1 MPPAR
6 HARENDRANDAWILI
21 RSHAPPNLEMS
32 GVKPQKLRVE
42 ERQAMRNKY
51 TTLWIWLLLCP
62 LALDYK
68 AGLDDGSHVM
78 QVVMTLPALGAG
90 AILWLIAPSF
100 TRRSR

>member
-1 MPPAR
+1 
-6 HARENDRANDAWILI
+6 
-21 RSHAPPNLEMS
+21 
-32 GVKPQKLRVE
+32 
-42 ERQAMRNKY
+42 MRNKY

-78 QVVMTLPALGAG
+78 QVVMTLPVLGAG

-100 TRRSR
+100 TRRTAVRPMIYAGGYNRRTSLHICRA